1 MSAGLEF
8 VQRGAWPRATVVC
21 LVVGVLGSVFALW
34 QRHQLLEGRDAAV
47 SRRDARQQALARSRP
62 LPVAAVQPEA
72 RAEADRL
79 VAGLRRSWEPML
91 DALQS
96 ALQDDVQ
103 IQRVQ
108 PEADAL
114 RLRIAGLADNS
125 EAFIAFV
132 QRLRSDPSWRS
143 VEPLSE
149 AKQPDA
155 VAGAGAG
162 GKPLAF
168 QLAAQWRES

>member
-1 MSAGLEF
+1 MDTL
-8 VQRGAWPRATVVC
+8 QKDLRY
-21 LVVGVLGSVFALW
+21 ALRSLAA
-34 QRHQLLEGRDAAV
+34 RHAYHAE
-47 SRRDARQQALARSRP
+47 
-62 LPVAAVQPEA
+62 PVA
-72 RAEADRL
+72 RRID
-79 VAGLRRSWEPML
+79 GRRSTRVWRL
-91 DALQS
+91 
-96 ALQDDVQ
+96 DDVQ

-114 RLRIAGLADNS
+114 RLRIAGLADSS

-155 VAGAGAG
+155 AAGAGAG

-168 QLAAQWRES
+168 QLAAQWMEP